1 MRALLTNDDG
11 IDAYGLALLA
21 DLAAPFCDE
30 IVIVAPS
37 GNRSGK
43 GQALT
48 LDEDII
54 FTEIAEN
61 RYSCS
66 GTPVDCV
73 LLAMNRLY
81 KDGLPDILLSGINH
95 GMNAADDVGYSG
107 TIGAAKEAAI
117 WGVRSIAFSQRS
129 GKSEADFEPAR
140 TAGSMILEHALEQP
154 WQGRTV
160 LNVNFPSA
168 REGAVKGMLA
178 GPLDHHKLA
187 DVVLDGHTTDSYRIG
202 PMHMRQDTDAGS
214 DRAILDAGY
223 ASMTPIKL
231 DSTDRALLTS
241 LNPLTL

>member
-1 MRALLTNDDG
+1 MKLTKLIKKQQNAFSVSRLC
-11 IDAYGLALLA
+11 ILSISLVFFSQVTIASS
-21 DLAAPFCDE
+21 
-30 IVIVAPS
+30 S
-37 GNRSGK
+37 GNK
-43 GQALT
+43 
-48 LDEDII
+48 
-54 FTEIAEN
+54 
-61 RYSCS
+61 
-66 GTPVDCV
+66 
-73 LLAMNRLY
+73 
-81 KDGLPDILLSGINH
+81 
-95 GMNAADDVGYSG
+95 
-107 TIGAAKEAAI
+107 
-117 WGVRSIAFSQRS
+117 
-129 GKSEADFEPAR
+129 ADFEPAR
-140 TAGSMILEHALEQP
+140 TAGSMIIEHALAQP

-187 DVVLDGHTTDSYRIG
+187 DILLDGQTSDSYRIG